1 YFQEDRTGML
11 LAPQV
16 TLPVEYGLDLS
27 QENKGS
33 MKNKGFELTVGTRKT
48 WASGLS
54 LIVSANYSYSKNS
67 QIEVFQSDAQAENP
81 NRTLVGRQ
89 LGTPFGYR
97 SLGLFSTADDKNND
111 GIINSEDGY
120 NVTQFGV

>member
-1 YFQEDRTGML
+1 RLVQGSSEAAEANPNITWEVATKTDIGFDLGLFNDLVLVEFDYFQEDRTGML

-67 QIEVFQSDAQAENP
+67 QIEVFQSDAQADNP
-81 NRTLVGRQ
+81 NRT
-89 LGTPFGYR
+89 
-97 SLGLFSTADDKNND
+97 
-111 GIINSEDGY
+111 
-120 NVTQFGV
+120 